1 MNRNPRSHRLLKLFA
16 FVALAAFVAA
26 PSLLSFE
33 PNEWR
38 QTQML
43 DVSGPGLVRVSL
55 PAATLDA
62 AQPGLE
68 DLRLVDQTGNQV
80 PYLIERRAP
89 EAESTV
95 RPTEFR
101 SSIENGVTRLILK
114 TGTSAPIAGISL
126 ETPARQ
132 FVKGVDVEGSHD
144 GTNWKKLAAGE
155 PIFESQ
161 NGVTKLRVSFRE
173 GAWEFL
179 RPTIDDR
186 RSEPVPFT
194 GAQLHK
200 ARAPAP
206 AEVVPAT
213 IKSRDESLGTTRLD
227 VDLGAA
233 NLTLASLRIDTNEP
247 LFTRAV
253 TLATTELGDDGVR
266 ERTIAEAVIYRA
278 NVNGKTE
285 ARLDIPV
292 ELQLHTRELLVIIRN
307 EDSPPLSIEGVR
319 VERRLVQLI
328 FFANQAARYSLL
340 SGNSQAA
347 APRYDLSALSEQL
360 KNAGARQVVLSAVT
374 ANTNYKAPE
383 ALAALKLAGAKIDI
397 SKWKF
402 RKSLALTQNGVQQI
416 ELDPEL
422 LAQALPD
429 QRDIR
434 LIRGEQQVPFLL
446 ERTSISRPINLNA
459 TSANDSKKP
468 SLSRWSLKFPQ
479 AALPITRLVCTSPSP
494 LFHRE
499 MRLWEEVADERGDKF
514 PCELGRAAWDQ
525 APGNPKRELIIQL
538 NARPQSDTLFLETDN
553 GDNPAIELRD
563 FRAYYPVTRVLF
575 KAAPDSAQPIWLYY
589 DNRDATAPHYDLTL
603 VSAELLRAERTD
615 IVAGAGEN
623 LSSSADRVGQTL
635 TGSSRYIFWGALALV
650 VIALLAIMSRLLPKS
665 QQ

>member
-1 MNRNPRSHRLLKLFA
+1 MNRNPRFHRPLRPFA
-16 FVALAAFVAA
+16 VVALAASVAV

-38 QTQML
+38 QTQVL
-43 DVSGPGLVRVSL
+43 DVSSPGLTRVSL

-80 PYLIERRAP
+80 PYLIERPAP

-101 SSIENGVTRLILK
+101 SSIENGATRLILK
-114 TGTSAPIAGISL
+114 TGTSAPIAGVTL

-144 GTNWKKLAAGE
+144 GANWKKLAAGE
-155 PIFESQ
+155 PIFESP

-179 RPTIDDR
+179 RLTIDDR
-186 RSEPVPFT
+186 RSEPVPVT
-194 GAQLHK
+194 GAQLHR
-200 ARAPAP
+200 ARATAP

-213 IKSRDESLGTTRLD
+213 IKSRDETFGTTRLD

-266 ERTIAEAVIYRA
+266 ERTIAETVIYRA
-278 NVNGKTE
+278 NVNGKSE

-292 ELQLHTRELLVIIRN
+292 ELQIHTRELLVLIRN

-319 VERRLVQLI
+319 AERRIAQLI
-328 FFANQAARYSLL
+328 FFANQTGRYSLL

-347 APRYDLSALSEQL
+347 APHYDLSALSERL
-360 KNAGARQVVLSAVT
+360 KNASAREVVPSPVAT
-374 ANTNYKAPE
+374 TPNYKAPE
-383 ALAALKLAGAKIDI
+383 ALAALRLAGAKIDI
-397 SKWKF
+397 AKWKF
-402 RKSLALTQNGVQQI
+402 RKSLAPTENGVQQV

-429 QRDIR
+429 QADIR
-434 LIRGEQQVPFLL
+434 LIRGEQQIPFLL
-446 ERTSISRPINLNA
+446 ERTSILRPINLNA
-459 TSANDSKKP
+459 TSATDSKKS
-468 SLSRWSLKFPQ
+468 SLSRWSLKLPQ

-514 PCELGRAAWDQ
+514 PSELGRATWDQ
-525 APGNPKRELIIQL
+525 TPANPKRDFVIQL

-553 GDNPAIELRD
+553 GDNPAIETRD
-563 FRAYYPVTRVLF
+563 FRSYYPATRVLF
-575 KAAPDSAQPIWLYY
+575 KATFDPAKPIWLYY
-589 DNRDATAPHYDLTL
+589 GNRDATAPHYDLTL
-603 VSAELLRAERTD
+603 VSSELLRAERTN

-623 LSSSADRVGQTL
+623 LSSSTDRVGHAL

>member
-1 MNRNPRSHRLLKLFA
+1 MNRSPRSHRLLKLFA
-16 FVALAAFVAA
+16 FVALAAFVAV

-38 QTQML
+38 QTQTL
-43 DVSGPGLVRVSL
+43 DVSRPGLVRVKLS
-55 PAATLDA
+55 AATLDA

-80 PYLIERRAP
+80 PYLIERPAP

-101 SSIENGVTRLILK
+101 SSIENGATRLILK
-114 TGTSAPIAGISL
+114 AGMSAPIAGVTL

-144 GTNWKKLAAGE
+144 GASWKKLATGE
-155 PIFESQ
+155 PIFESP
-161 NGVTKLRVSFRE
+161 NGVTKLRASFRE
-173 GAWEFL
+173 GVWEFL
-179 RPTIDDR
+179 RLTIDDR

-200 ARAPAP
+200 ARATAP
-206 AEVVPAT
+206 TESVPIT

-233 NLTLASLRIDTNEP
+233 NPTLASLRIDTNEP

-253 TLATTELGDDGVR
+253 TLATPELGDDGVR

-278 NVNGKTE
+278 NVNGKSE

-292 ELQLHTRELLVIIRN
+292 ELQIHTRELLVLIRN

-319 VERRLVQLI
+319 AERRLVQLI
-328 FFANQAARYSLL
+328 FFTNQAGHYSLL
-340 SGNSQAA
+340 SGNNQSA
-347 APRYDLSALSEQL
+347 APHYDLSALSGRL
-360 KNAGARQVVLSAVT
+360 RNASATEVVLSPVA
-374 ANTNYKAPE
+374 ANPNYKAPE
-383 ALAALKLAGAKIDI
+383 TLAALRLTGAKIDI
-397 SKWKF
+397 AKWKF
-402 RKSLALTQNGVQQI
+402 RKSIAPTQNGVQQI

-422 LAQALPD
+422 LAHALPD

-434 LIRGEQQVPFLL
+434 LIRGEQQIPFLL
-446 ERTSISRPINLNA
+446 ERISISRPINLNA
-459 TSANDSKKP
+459 AAANDSKKP
-468 SLSRWSLKFPQ
+468 SLSRWSLKLPQ
-479 AALPITRLVCTSPSP
+479 AAAPITRLVCTSPSP

-499 MRLWEEVADERGDKF
+499 MRLWEEVTDERGDIF
-514 PCELGRAAWDQ
+514 PCELGRSAWDQ
-525 APGNPKRELIIQL
+525 TPTTAKRDLIIQL

-553 GDNPAIELRD
+553 SDNPPIELRD
-563 FRAYYPVTRVLF
+563 FRAYYPVTRALF
-575 KAAPDSAQPIWLYY
+575 EAEPDPAQPIWLYY
-589 DNRDATAPHYDLTL
+589 GNRDATAPHYDLTL
-603 VSAELLRAERTD
+603 VSGELLRAERSI

-623 LSSSADRVGQTL
+623 LSSSADRVGQRL
-635 TGSSRYIFWGALALV
+635 TGASRYIFWGALALV
-650 VIALLAIMSRLLPKS
+650 VVVLLAIMSRLLPKS
-665 QQ
+665 RQ